1 MDNPITEVRRGYSYF
16 RLGLRIVWRSVVDF
30 MVDDA
35 WTQAAAL
42 AFYTSLSLAPL
53 LILLIHITSFMGGG
67 FEERVL
73 AEVRQLVGPQVADV
87 MDVIVETVR
96 SGESEEVPV
105 VLSIIVALFSG
116 TLAFAHLRNSLNVIW
131 GVPFPKGKEIQ
142 SWLMGRVRSLGLM
155 GGITFLI
162 LLSLGISTVLG
173 LFVSSGGRLWSTM
186 EWIGSIVAY
195 TLIFA
200 MIYKMLPNIHIR
212 WRDVAFGSLVT
223 VALFMAG
230 NYGISQYLRYSTLGS
245 AYGTAGSLFVMLVW
259 VYYVACLVF
268 FGAEITFVYVHRRSL
283 KLVSPETPSLPES
296 P

>member
-1 MDNPITEVRRGYSYF
+1 MIEKPITEVRRGYSYF
-16 RLGLRIVWRSVVDF
+16 RLGLRIVWRAVVEF

-53 LILLIHITSFMGGG
+53 LILLIHVTSYLGGG
-67 FEERVL
+67 FELRVL
-73 AEVRQLVGPQVADV
+73 QEIRQLAGPQVASV
-87 MDVIVETVR
+87 MDVIIETVR
-96 SGESEEVPV
+96 SREGEGLPV
-105 VLSIIVALFSG
+105 ALSIIVALFSG

-155 GGITFLI
+155 GGIMFLI
-162 LLSLGISTVLG
+162 LLGLAVSTVLG
-173 LFVSSGGRLWSTM
+173 FFVSSEGRLWSTM
-186 EWIGSIVAY
+186 DWIGSVVAY

-200 MIYKMLPNIHIR
+200 MIYKLLPNIHIR

-223 VALFMAG
+223 VGLFMAG
-230 NYGISQYLRYSTLGS
+230 NYGISQYLRYSSLGS
-245 AYGTAGSLFVMLVW
+245 VYGTAGSLFVMLVW

-268 FGAEITFVYVHRRSL
+268 FGAELTYAYVHRRSL
-283 KLVSPETPSLPES
+283 KLAPLDAKES